1 MDHLL
6 DRLPEKITERS
17 EEIERWATKIIL
29 GFVGTLDIYSM
40 IITNMRKYDEVQLE
54 ALIKNSSNEQLNY
67 IKYLGGVLGMIGGLV
82 IFKPLL
88 ALTVLG
94 TIGLILVGLDV
105 ALVRLRKA

>member
-1 MDHLL
+1 
-6 DRLPEKITERS
+6 
-17 EEIERWATKIIL
+17 
-29 GFVGTLDIYSM
+29 M

-54 ALIKNSSNEQLNY
+54 GLIKNSSNEQLNY

-88 ALTVLG
+88 ALSVLG

-105 ALVRLRKA
+105 MLVRMRQG